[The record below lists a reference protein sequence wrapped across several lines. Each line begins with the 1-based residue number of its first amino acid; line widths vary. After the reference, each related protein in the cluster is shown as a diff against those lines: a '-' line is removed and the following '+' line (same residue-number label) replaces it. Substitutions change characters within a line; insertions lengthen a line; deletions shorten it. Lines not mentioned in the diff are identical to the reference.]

1 MSFQT
6 VHILGV
12 PFVRA
17 TMDEMMSVI
26 HAHVKQ
32 QKPCFIVTANPEI
45 VMKAN
50 EEPTYMAT
58 IQQADYVVADGIG
71 VVKAAEWLG
80 TPLPERVAG
89 YDMLRRCLRIADEHQ
104 YRVYMIGAKEEVVQ
118 AAAQHIR
125 QHYPNVRLVGVRN
138 GYFDWS
144 DQTIVEEVKQA
155 EPDFVFV
162 ALGMGKQEQWIAEH
176 MHTVGRGVWM
186 GVGGSFDVL
195 AGVVKRAPELWIRL
209 NLEWLYRLL
218 KQPTRAKRMMALPRF
233 AWTIFKQKVV
243 GK

>member
-17 TMDEMMSVI
+17 TMDDMVAIVHER
-26 HAHVKQ
+26 VKQ

-45 VMKAN
+45 VMKAK

-71 VVKAAEWLG
+71 VVKAAELLG

-89 YDMLRRCLRIADEHQ
+89 YDLLCRCLQLANEHE

-125 QHYPNVRLVGVRN
+125 NHYPNVHVVGVRN
-138 GYFDWS
+138 GYFDWN
-144 DQTIVEEVKQA
+144 DKTIVEEVKQA
-155 EPDFVFV
+155 QPDFV
-162 ALGMGKQEQWIAEH
+162 
-176 MHTVGRGVWM
+176 
-186 GVGGSFDVL
+186 
-195 AGVVKRAPELWIRL
+195 
-209 NLEWLYRLL
+209 LL
-218 KQPTRAKRMMALPRF
+218 H
-233 AWTIFKQKVV
+233 
-243 GK
+243 

>member
-89 YDMLRRCLRIADEHQ
+89 YDLLCRCLQLADEHE

-118 AAAQHIR
+118 AAAKHVR
-125 QHYPNVRLVGVRN
+125 DRYPNARLVGVRN
-138 GYFDWS
+138 GYFDWN

-176 MHTVGRGVWM
+176 IHTVGRGVWM

-233 AWTIFKQKVV
+233 AWTILKQKVV
-243 GK
+243 RK